1 MIFVFALI
9 SLFIAWIWF
18 DYFRRI
24 DIFEKEKLYLLVIQ
38 FILGAGSVGIVFW
51 LQYLFIDRLNFQLNG
66 NFINDFIYSFIQIG
80 MVEELSKLLPTLLI
94 LLIFRKQLNEPL
106 DYIVFASISA
116 LGFAAVENTMYFEKH
131 GANLIIGRSIL
142 STIGH
147 VFNAVLIAYGF
158 VLHRFKKS
166 NLRIAA
172 IPLFFI
178 LGSLTHG
185 IYDFWLIY
193 EATSQFGYL
202 ITVVF
207 FFFTLSIFATILN
220 NCINN
225 SMHFSY
231 KKVIHPHKLAFRL
244 LASYGIVLL
253 IELGILLFFQSA
265 NDTFV
270 IVFSSLIFYGIIIV
284 VTVLKLS
291 RFSLFHGFWAPLKLE
306 FPFSVHTTGSF
317 TETKTRMQLR
327 IKGENYNESYINPF
341 IYEHVFI
348 HPISN
353 RVQFLKS
360 KRIAYMTAKKRSD
373 SNKTYFVIHLY
384 DDDSKTTYKEIHLH
398 PKTTSPDMYKEQYP
412 LLAVIEPIQSNGKIN
427 YVFRE
432 WAYLTAH
439 STQ

>member
-24 DIFEKEKLYLLVIQ
+24 DIFEKEKLFFLVLQ
-38 FILGAGSVGIVFW
+38 FVLGACSVAFVFF
-51 LQYLFIDRLNFQLNG
+51 LHYLFIDRLNFQLNG
-66 NFINDFIYSFIQIG
+66 NFINDFLYSFLQIG
-80 MVEELSKLLPTLLI
+80 MVEELSKLLPTLII
-94 LLIFRKQLNEPL
+94 LLFFRKQLNEPL

-116 LGFAAVENTMYFEKH
+116 LGFASVENTMYFEKH

-147 VFNAVLIAYGF
+147 VFDAVLIAYGF
-158 VLHRFKKS
+158 VLYRFKKPS
-166 NLRIAA
+166 FKLLVV
-172 IPLFFI
+172 PLFFI
-178 LGSLTHG
+178 LGALSHG

-193 EATSQFGYL
+193 EGTSQFGYFL
-202 ITVVF
+202 TIAF

-220 NCINN
+220 NSINN
-225 SMHFSY
+225 SIHFSY
-231 KKVIHPHKLAFRL
+231 KKVIHSNKLSFRL

-253 IELGILLFFQSA
+253 LEFGVLLYYQSA
-265 NDTFV
+265 IDTIV
-270 IVFSSLIFYGIIIV
+270 IIFSSLIFYGIIIV

-291 RFSLFHGFWAPLKLE
+291 RFSLFHGFWAPIKLE
-306 FPFSVHTTGSF
+306 FPFSVYSSGSF
-317 TETKTRMQLR
+317 TDTKPRMQIR

-353 RVQFLKS
+353 RFQFLKS
-360 KRIAYMTAKKRSD
+360 KRQAYMTAKKRSD

-398 PKTTSPDMYKEQYP
+398 PKTTAPDMYKDQYP
-412 LLAVIEPIQSNGKIN
+412 LLAVVEPIHSNGKIK

-432 WAYLTAH
+432 WAFITAH